1 MTERNG
7 RIHQRLHSRH
17 RKTVS
22 KTKTFRKSW
31 HHTMNINRFPHLFV
45 LKASNKNAP
54 AFYQRTWTK
63 RTTQILGIKQETT
76 QTHTRT
82 HTYTECTAK
91 NPLVICS
98 RQKKKKRQVDMY
110 EFFYW
115 TAFLRHPLCLS
126 QKPTLK
132 TCMCCYLCIKW
143 DASALS
149 RSDRTFVS
157 FPLRCRVCTFQSAA
171 PTNRVDLC
179 RHNT

>member
-1 MTERNG
+1 MLRTLIGPSPRKKKKKKSVAFMTERNG

-98 RQKKKKRQVDMY
+98 RQKKKKTSRYVRVFLLDSLFEAPLVPIAKTYSKDLHVLLPLHQVGCKCFKQVWPYICFIPPSM
-110 EFFYW
+110 
-115 TAFLRHPLCLS
+115 
-126 QKPTLK
+126 
-132 TCMCCYLCIKW
+132 
-143 DASALS
+143 
-149 RSDRTFVS
+149 
-157 FPLRCRVCTFQSAA
+157 
-171 PTNRVDLC
+171 
-179 RHNT
+179 

>member
-1 MTERNG
+1 MLRTLIGPSPRKKKKKSVAFMTERNG

-98 RQKKKKRQVDMY
+98 RQKKKKDKSIC
-110 EFFYW
+110 
-115 TAFLRHPLCLS
+115 T
-126 QKPTLK
+126 
-132 TCMCCYLCIKW
+132 
-143 DASALS
+143 
-149 RSDRTFVS
+149 S
-157 FPLRCRVCTFQSAA
+157 FSTGQPFWGTPCAYRKNL
-171 PTNRVDLC
+171 L
-179 RHNT
+179 